1 MNARVLEL
9 LKNPDFLQAEDLK
22 LLDAEIR
29 STPYVQNLRALLL
42 MGTSRFDG
50 DNYQSVLST
59 TAAYTTDKKIL
70 YQLIN
75 GKVKGEVI
83 PIKTD
88 FPEQVREVE
97 PTLVRENPVE
107 GVTET
112 ADTAIPEPAVVVV
125 VPESDG
131 PGNSFTEIVP
141 VVKATPKPVHVDGQL
156 NRILFEGE
164 EDFLE
169 QETPKID
176 KEASAETG
184 QLVIAHPDLPAPKIF
199 TEESAPQN
207 ALIHKQEITEKIEEY
222 EAVVENPQAGSPE
235 LNVNVDEIADDAK
248 LIKEHAVVNFQGTAP
263 FMPDVKLTPGR
274 TVQAVEEVKRP
285 QRNKHE
291 EEMQRLIAEVERKI
305 KEKKSGETAQP
316 RREIEETV
324 SSDISFTDTQQFQIS
339 GKVELPEPEV
349 KTGPS
354 PASDTPVAAQA
365 ERATE
370 VKKEAPQPNSEPL
383 AEEIPGNEKVS
394 TQDTAPK
401 STWKPMNFSGNTPDA
416 LLTGGEVNKGPK
428 PTAPE
433 TPTQKAEPVTGQSK
447 TPVVVAEGNVGTE
460 TNLAEESNVPQFI
473 NTWQSWLKIERTP
486 PPAVEIPE
494 EPKEDKKT
502 VIIEKFIETAPKI
515 SQLKDESSFVIR
527 EKKGDISHL
536 MTETLANIYTEQKL
550 YAKAIK
556 AFQILAEKH
565 PHKAEYFAEKVKEVK
580 DLRSK
585 IQ

>member
-324 SSDISFTDTQQFQIS
+324 SSDISFTDTQEFQVS

-349 KTGPS
+349 QPHSTQ
-354 PASDTPVAAQA
+354 ASATPVAAQA
-365 ERATE
+365 EVR
-370 VKKEAPQPNSEPL
+370 KEAPQPNSAPS
-383 AEEIPGNEKVS
+383 EEANPGNEKVS
-394 TQDTAPK
+394 IQDTEPK
-401 STWKPMNFSGNTPDA
+401 STWKPMNFSGNILDA
-416 LLTGGEVNKGPK
+416 LLTGGEENKIPK
-428 PTAPE
+428 LTAPE
-433 TPTQKAEPVTGQSK
+433 TPTKKAEPVTSESE
-447 TPVVVAEGNVGTE
+447 TPVVVPEGNVGSE
-460 TNLAEESNVPQFI
+460 TKNLAEESNVPQFI
-473 NTWQSWLKIERTP
+473 NTWQSWLKIERTQ
-486 PPAVEIPE
+486 PPAVGIPE
-494 EPKEDKKT
+494 VPKEDRKT

-580 DLRSK
+580 ELRSK
-585 IQ
+585 I